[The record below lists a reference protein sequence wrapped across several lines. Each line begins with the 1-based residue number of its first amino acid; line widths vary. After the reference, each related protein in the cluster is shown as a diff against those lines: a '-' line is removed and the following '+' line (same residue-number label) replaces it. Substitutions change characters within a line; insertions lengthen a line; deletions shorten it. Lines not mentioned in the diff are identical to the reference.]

1 MDDMNFVATNIN
13 YEAPS
18 KIMFQVQQVIGL
30 KKWRL
35 KNWKNEIEIENW
47 N

>member
-1 MDDMNFVATNIN
+1 M
-13 YEAPS
+13 
-18 KIMFQVQQVIGL
+18 IGL

-35 KNWKNEIEIENW
+35 KNWKNEIGIENWKNEIGIENW